1 MRYLI
6 VRTDI
11 RQLDAGELAEA
22 LRRGNHVRDE
32 LNSPEIRRQTA
43 TAEDRD
49 AALRLARALAS
60 HGSVRKGRQRVKVLR
75 LDF

>member
-1 MRYLI
+1 MRYLV
-6 VRTDI
+6 VRTDV
-11 RQLDAGELAEA
+11 RQLDADELTDA

-43 TAEDRD
+43 TAEDRE
-49 AALRLARALAS
+49 AALRLARAFAS
-60 HGSVRKGRQRVKVLR
+60 HGSVRNGRQRVKVLR